1 MALIEL
7 NLTGG
12 TYKHKSLPLSAQV
25 TRNWWP
31 QLQTDPGAKNR
42 YILESFPGLTLFSA
56 GSNANRGFF
65 THKGVVYTVAG
76 NDLISINS
84 SGVRTVLG
92 FIPGSGRCIFD
103 AVVDSVVIVTGG
115 RVFEWTGSALN
126 EGNPADFE
134 TPRTVTV
141 LNSQAIYDG
150 DESRFAVSDVGTPLV
165 VNGLNYG
172 SAEAKADELLR
183 PYAFN
188 EVVRMFGSE
197 TIEGWWNSG
206 VGNPPFD
213 RLEGAIITVGLRA
226 IESVANNERNLYFLG
241 SDNQVYVLSGNDAVP
256 ISPQPI
262 TREIYNFTDPSDAIG
277 WCMNWQG
284 QEFYV
289 LTFPTDDKT
298 FIYAEGGQWF
308 ELSSGVNGGQYI
320 GRGYAFCYNKHL
332 IVDRWSNVYY
342 LNEDDYSENGSV
354 IQRTRDSAPIHGG
367 LFGAP
372 GKTIE
377 MNSLELIMETG
388 VATIYDPQNY
398 TVFDSDGN
406 PYSVS
411 RQVIDSDRR
420 TWNVLQ
426 DVFDS
431 DGNPFTLYL
440 LTERAPEV
448 MLSFSDDGGKTWSEQ
463 MFGAIGELG
472 QFLYEVR
479 WDGLGAFDSRVIR
492 IQTSDPVYFSIH
504 SAAAEIEVGI

>member
-1 MALIEL
+1 MLIEL

-31 QLQTDPGAKNR
+31 QLQTDPGAKKS

-56 GSNANRGFF
+56 GTNLNRGFF
-65 THKGVVYTVAG
+65 THNGVVYTVAG
-76 NDLISINS
+76 NDLISIAS
-84 SGVRTVLG
+84 DGTRTVLG
-92 FIPGSGRCIFD
+92 FIPGDGRCIFD
-103 AVVDSVVIVTGG
+103 AIVDSVIIVTEG
-115 RVFEWTGSALN
+115 RVFEWDGSTVT
-126 EGNPADFE
+126 EGDPADFE
-134 TPRTVTV
+134 TPQAVTV

-150 DESRFAVSDVGTPLV
+150 DESRFGVSDVGEPLT
-165 VNGLNYG
+165 VNGLAYA
-172 SAEAKADELLR
+172 SAEAKADELVR

-188 EVVRMFGSE
+188 EVVRMFGTE

-206 VGNPPFD
+206 EGTPPFD

-226 IESVANNERNLYFLG
+226 LESVANNERNLYFLG
-241 SDNQVYVLSGNDAVP
+241 SDNQVYVLSGNNAIP

-262 TREIYNFTDPSDAIG
+262 TRAIYNFTDPSDAIG

-308 ELSSGVNGGQYI
+308 ELSSGVEGGQYI
-320 GRGYAFCYNKHL
+320 GRGYSYCYNKHL

-342 LNEDDYSENGSV
+342 LDENAYSENGRV
-354 IQRTRDSAPIHGG
+354 IQRTRDTAPIHGG
-367 LFGAP
+367 LFGAA
-372 GKTIE
+372 GKHIE

-388 VATIYDPQNY
+388 TATIYDPQDFVVY
-398 TVFDSDGN
+398 DSNGA
-406 PYSVS
+406 PYSV
-411 RQVIDSDRR
+411 DR
-420 TWNVLQ
+420 NVLDSNRVNWAITP
-426 DVFDS
+426 DVYDS
-431 DGNPFTLYL
+431 EGNLYQIYQYI
-440 LTERAPEV
+440 ERAPDV

-463 MFGAIGELG
+463 MFGDIGTLG
-472 QFLYEVR
+472 EFMHEVR
-479 WDGLGAFDSRVIR
+479 WDCLGSFDSRILR

-504 SAAAEIEVGI
+504 SAAAEVEIGI